1 VTTNTAPQPRGS
13 TLSLSAML
21 KDAIIDANG
30 KPLGRLRDV
39 VVRLRH
45 NQYPVFSGL
54 VIGVG
59 SARGFVPASNVLS
72 MDAKSIR
79 LRSGRVSLLPFERRD
94 GEVLLKQDIL
104 GHRLIDIARSA
115 LVRAF
120 DVRFTSSAAGWVAT
134 ALDVHKHRWFQFGS
148 HESHPARDWH
158 SFLLLLGNQNHAKA
172 NLELS
177 RIRRLKP
184 AQIADMIESASTQE
198 QNLLLAQVHTDPEL
212 EADVFEELDDDKKT
226 QLLKMRSDQD
236 IADVLSRMRA
246 DDVAD
251 TVMDLPQSRRRSVLD
266 LMPQSQ
272 AAKVLAL
279 LGYHEA
285 TAGGLMGTDFLALP
299 EEQNIADAI
308 QKLRAATTQQ
318 PEALITI
325 HTLRSDGTLAGTL
338 GLVRALQLDPA
349 SLLCEV
355 ADPQT
360 VVASPEDDII
370 AITTRMA
377 DFNLLSL
384 PVLDSSGRMLG
395 IVTVDDALEAAI
407 QRDWFQ
413 RKSIP
418 R

>member
-1 VTTNTAPQPRGS
+1 VTNKIAAQPRGT

-21 KDAIIDANG
+21 KDAIVDTDG

-39 VVRLRH
+39 VIELRQ
-45 NQYPVFSGL
+45 NQYPLFSGL

-59 SARGFVPASNVLS
+59 TARAFVPANDVLS
-72 MDAKSIR
+72 MDSKSIR

-94 GEVLLKQDIL
+94 GEVLLKQDVL

-120 DVRFTSSAAGWVAT
+120 DVRFTLSAAGWVAT

-148 HESHPARDWH
+148 HENHPARDWH
-158 SFLLLLGNQNHAKA
+158 TFLLLLGHPNAAKA

-184 AQIADMIESASTQE
+184 AQIADMIESASAQE

-212 EADVFEELDDDKKT
+212 EADVFEELDDDKKS
-226 QLLKMRSDQD
+226 QLLNMRSDQA
-236 IADVLSRMRA
+236 IADILSRMHS

-251 TVMDLPQSRRRSVLD
+251 TVMDLPQGRRRKVLD
-266 LMPQSQ
+266 LLPPAQS
-272 AAKVLAL
+272 AKVLAL
-279 LGYHEA
+279 LGYNEA
-285 TAGGLMGTDFLALP
+285 TAGGLMGTDYLALP
-299 EEQNIADAI
+299 EERTIADALI
-308 QKLRAATTQQ
+308 KVRMATTQQ
-318 PEALITI
+318 PEAMTII
-325 HTLRSDGTLAGTL
+325 HTLRPDGTLAGTL
-338 GLVRALQLDPA
+338 SLVRALQLNPA
-349 SLLCEV
+349 TVLKAA

-360 VVASPEDDII
+360 VVASSEDDII

-384 PVLDSSGRMLG
+384 PVLDADGRMLG

-407 QRDWFQ
+407 QRDWFE
-413 RKSIP
+413 RKKAHH
-418 R
+418 

>member
-59 SARGFVPASNVLS
+59 SARGFVPASDVLS

-413 RKSIP
+413 RKSNNK
-418 R
+418 

>member
-1 VTTNTAPQPRGS
+1 VTNNIAPQRRGS

-21 KDAIIDANG
+21 KDAVIDAEG

-39 VVRLRH
+39 VVRLRR
-45 NQYPVFSGL
+45 NQYPLFSGL

-59 SARGFVPASNVLS
+59 SARSFVPASDVLK
-72 MDAKSIR
+72 MDAQSIL
-79 LRSGRVSLLPFERRD
+79 LRSERTSLLPFERRD

-104 GHRLIDIARSA
+104 GHRLIDITRSA

-120 DVRFTSSAAGWVAT
+120 DVRFTSSAAGWIAT
-134 ALDVHKHRWFQFGS
+134 ALDVHKHRWFQFGA
-148 HESHPARDWH
+148 HENHPARDWH
-158 SFLLLLGNQNHAKA
+158 SFLLLLGNQKSSEA

-184 AQIADMIESASTQE
+184 AQIADMIESASAQE
-198 QNLLLAQVHTDPEL
+198 QNLLLTQVHTDPEL
-212 EADVFEELDDDKKT
+212 EADVFEELDDDKKSE
-226 QLLKMRSDQD
+226 LLNMRSDQN
-236 IADVLSRMRA
+236 IADVLSRMRT

-251 TVMDLPQSRRRSVLD
+251 TVMDLPQSRRRKVLD
-266 LMPQSQ
+266 LMPPAQST
-272 AAKVLAL
+272 KVLAL
-279 LGYHEA
+279 LGYNEA
-285 TAGGLMGTDFLALP
+285 TAGGLMGTDYLALP
-299 EEQNIADAI
+299 EDRSIADALI
-308 QKLRAATTQQ
+308 KIREATTQQ
-318 PEALITI
+318 PEALVTI

-349 SLLCEV
+349 TVLREV
-355 ADPQT
+355 ADPQA

-384 PVLDSSGRMLG
+384 PVLDAAGRMLG

-407 QRDWFQ
+407 QRDWFE
-413 RKSIP
+413 RKTAH
-418 R
+418 

>member
-1 VTTNTAPQPRGS
+1 VTTNTSSLAPDA

-21 KDAIIDANG
+21 KDAIVDANG

-39 VVRLRH
+39 VVKLRR
-45 NQYPVFSGL
+45 NQYPLFSGL

-59 SARGFVPASNVLS
+59 SARGFVRANDVLS

-79 LRSGRVSLLPFERRD
+79 LRTARVNLLPFEQPD

-115 LVRAF
+115 LVKAF
-120 DVRFTSSAAGWVAT
+120 DVRFTSTAEGWAAT
-134 ALDVHKHRWFQFGS
+134 ALDVHRHRWFQFGA
-148 HESHPARDWH
+148 HDSHPARDWH
-158 SFLLLLGNQNHAKA
+158 SFLLLLGNQNSSEA

-198 QNLLLAQVHTDPEL
+198 QTLLLAQVHTDPEL
-212 EADVFEELDDDKKT
+212 EADVFEELDDDKKAR
-226 QLLKMRSDQD
+226 LLKMRSDKD

-251 TVMDLPQSRRRSVLD
+251 TVMDLPQSRRRIVLD
-266 LMPQSQ
+266 LLPPAQNV
-272 AAKVLAL
+272 KVLAL
-279 LGYHEA
+279 LGYNEA
-285 TAGGLMGTDFLALP
+285 TAGGLMGTDYLALS
-299 EEQNIADAI
+299 EELSIADAI
-308 QKLRAATTQQ
+308 EKLRAATTQQ
-318 PEALITI
+318 PEALTTI

-338 GLVRALQLDPA
+338 GLVRALQLNPTTILRDA
-349 SLLCEV
+349 
-355 ADPQT
+355 ADSQT
-360 VVASPEDDII
+360 VVASPEDDIV

-384 PVLDSSGRMLG
+384 PVLDPSGRMLG

-413 RKSIP
+413 RKSSH
-418 R
+418 

>member
-1 VTTNTAPQPRGS
+1 VTNNIAQQPRGT

-21 KDAIIDANG
+21 KDAIIDSDG
-30 KPLGRLRDV
+30 KALGKLNDV

-45 NQYPVFSGL
+45 NQYPLFSGL
-54 VIGVG
+54 VVDVG
-59 SARGFVPASNVLS
+59 SARGFVPESDVLS

-79 LRSGRVSLLPFERRD
+79 LSTGRIDLLPFERRD

-104 GHRLIDIARSA
+104 GHRLIDITRSA

-120 DVRFTSSAAGWVAT
+120 DVRFTSSAAGWIAT
-134 ALDVHKHRWFQFGS
+134 ALDVHKHRWFQFGA
-148 HESHPARDWH
+148 HEHHPARDWH
-158 SFLLLLGNQNHAKA
+158 TFLLLLGNQNSTEA
-172 NLELS
+172 NRELS

-184 AQIADMIESASTQE
+184 AQIADMIESASSQE
-198 QNLLLAQVHTDPEL
+198 ESLLLAQVHTDPEL

-226 QLLKMRSDQD
+226 KLLKMRSDKD

-251 TVMDLPQSRRRSVLD
+251 TVMDLPQGRRRKVLD
-266 LMPQSQ
+266 LLPPSQ
-272 AAKVLAL
+272 NKKVLAL

-285 TAGGLMGTDFLALP
+285 TAGGLMGTDYLALP
-299 EEQNIADAI
+299 QEQSIADAI
-308 QKLRAATTQQ
+308 EKVRAATTHQ
-318 PEALITI
+318 PEALTTI
-325 HTLRSDGTLAGTL
+325 HALRADGALAGTIS
-338 GLVRALQLDPA
+338 LVRALQMNPKT
-349 SLLCEV
+349 LLRDA
-355 ADPQT
+355 ADTQT

-370 AITTRMA
+370 TITTRMA

-384 PVLDSSGRMLG
+384 PVLDPSGRMLG

-413 RKSIP
+413 RKSTHL
-418 R
+418 